1 MTYSILD
8 NLKERNTSEM
18 RRLQAGGKKV
28 SVKEGLT
35 NSVEMYSEAD
45 GYTGL
50 RLASIE
56 IKYNLKYWRNNT
68 AYSEEAEAAYEAA
81 RARMVS
87 EIYGEVLA
95 DINKAVINIEV
106 GLEDKAVEILREMY
120 RKLS

>member
-8 NLKERNTSEM
+8 NLVERNTSEI

-28 SVKEGLT
+28 SMEEGLT
-35 NSVEMYSEAD
+35 SSVEMYSEAD

-50 RLASIE
+50 RLASVE

-95 DINKAVINIEV
+95 DINKAVISIEV
-106 GLEDKAVEILREMY
+106 GEGENALEILRSVY
-120 RKLS
+120 RRLS